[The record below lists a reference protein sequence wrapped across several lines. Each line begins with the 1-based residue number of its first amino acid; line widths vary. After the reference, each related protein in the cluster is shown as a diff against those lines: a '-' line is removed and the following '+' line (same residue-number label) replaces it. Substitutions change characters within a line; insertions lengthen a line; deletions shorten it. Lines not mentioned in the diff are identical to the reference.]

1 MKVTIMKKANFK
13 SVFSM
18 LALSIV
24 AGSFLVGCSN
34 SEDLSNE
41 LTPKEGMGI
50 VSFSI
55 NEKDYEPSENV
66 TTRATVQSQPEIQDL
81 GDGWQAEVSLV
92 PDTTHRPEQ
101 KVATRAIYGNKH
113 YTIRAYQGSTL
124 KGEIKGTFNGT
135 NFTPDAGDPGV
146 MQLPHGYYDFVCFN
160 DKVTANGTTLSVNRA
175 DIPNAY
181 YTVERN
187 VLINQDPKQ
196 KVAFTSKHAGAWVYV
211 SLTFINCEIPTTV
224 TTTVSRTEFDPW
236 MGSTKTYYKIK
247 TTNPADQYQ
256 YVLNTAANSI
266 PETMSYD
273 FVANTYSYPTMG
285 QLSKSGSLQ
294 TGDSSPNDTPGST
307 QYIAENIIADVY
319 LLPSTDCSNFKLT
332 FTTGELYG
340 KSLAGKSITV
350 PTHKLV
356 ERNKQYNLR
365 INLIMENQYLFSDGT
380 IGFLDKNIGKTAIGV
395 VYDLISRYALALK
408 DVTEYSNSNFMWSY
422 NTTSQESY
430 GALVNYNQLFTAS
443 TSSQVAT
450 STIATQAARNY
461 TPQLT
466 SKQWRIP
473 DFQEVLL
480 IGSNLGKMA
489 SYGKDS
495 RHPHDYSFLIPES
508 ASATDFTPSPSSI
521 NFPQMNITRFNTAF
535 TRVGGD
541 PMMGTY
547 WTNTE
552 CKDGSEYKQVVV
564 NVGGSN
570 YSISLAPKN
579 STAKIRPVIRF

>member
-13 SVFSM
+13 SAFSM

-66 TTRATVQSQPEIQDL
+66 TTRATAQPQPEVQDL

-92 PDTTHRPEQ
+92 PDTTRRPEQ

-124 KGEIKGTFNGT
+124 KGEIKGKFNGN

-196 KVAFTSKHAGAWVYV
+196 KVAFTSKHAGALVKVY
-211 SLTFINCEIPTTV
+211 LEFTNCYIGLN
-224 TTTVSRTEFDPW
+224 RTATAVYEF
-236 MGSTKTYYKIK
+236 GSSQPKYK
-247 TTNPADQYQ
+247 TTPKNPTDQFQ
-256 YVLNTAANSI
+256 YTISTNSNSI
-266 PETMSYD
+266 PENVIYD
-273 FVANTYSYPTMG
+273 FAANTYSSPVMG
-285 QLSKSGSLQ
+285 QIQKTGGLETPNVGGGNGSHNEMQQSLYS
-294 TGDSSPNDTPGST
+294 DYWLPN
-307 QYIAENIIADVY
+307 
-319 LLPSTDCSNFKLT
+319 TDCSKVRLT
-332 FTTGELYG
+332 FNSGSLYG
-340 KSLAGKSITV
+340 KSLAGKTITV

-356 ERNKQYNLR
+356 EANKYYTIVIR
-365 INLIMENQYLFSDGT
+365 LIMENMYLYSDGT
-380 IGFLDKNIGKTAIGV
+380 VGFLGNNAGKTAIGV
-395 VYDLISRYALALK
+395 VPNAGDSWAVALH
-408 DVTEYSNSNFMWSY
+408 DVSVSGNQYIQWS
-422 NTTSQESY
+422 NTTSSESY
-430 GALVNYNQLFTAS
+430 YPVENYQMLFPYSVPYGKT
-443 TSSQVAT
+443 TT
-450 STIATQAARNY
+450 NNIATQAAKNY
-461 TPQLT
+461 TPQLSGKSWQVST
-466 SKQWRIP
+466 FI
-473 DFQEVLL
+473 DFLT
-480 IGSNLGKMA
+480 IGSDLGKM
-489 SYGKDS
+489 DS
-495 RHPHDYSFLIPES
+495 RGKNGQFPHDYKFLIPEG
-508 ASATDFTPSPSSI
+508 ASATGFIHSVSSI
-521 NFPQMNITRFNTAF
+521 NFPQMDMTRFNAAF
-535 TRVGGD
+535 TRVNGD
-541 PMMGTY
+541 PIVGSY
-547 WTNTE
+547 WTDTE

-564 NVGGSN
+564 NVGGSQ
-570 YSISLAPKN
+570 YSISLQPKN
-579 STAKIRPVIRF
+579 STAKIRPIIWF

>member
-1 MKVTIMKKANFK
+1 
-13 SVFSM
+13 
-18 LALSIV
+18 
-24 AGSFLVGCSN
+24 
-34 SEDLSNE
+34 
-41 LTPKEGMGI
+41 
-50 VSFSI
+50 
-55 NEKDYEPSENV
+55 
-66 TTRATVQSQPEIQDL
+66 
-81 GDGWQAEVSLV
+81 
-92 PDTTHRPEQ
+92 
-101 KVATRAIYGNKH
+101 
-113 YTIRAYQGSTL
+113 
-124 KGEIKGTFNGT
+124 
-135 NFTPDAGDPGV
+135 

-236 MGSTKTYYKIK
+236 MGSSKTFYKTK
-247 TTNPADQYQ
+247 TTNPADQFQ
-256 YVLNTAANSI
+256 YGLNTAANSI

>member
-1 MKVTIMKKANFK
+1 MKKTNLK
-13 SVFSM
+13 SAFSI
-18 LALSIV
+18 LALSIG
-24 AGSFLVGCSN
+24 AGLFFVSCSN

-55 NEKDYEPSENV
+55 NEKDYEPSENI
-66 TTRATVQSQPEIQDL
+66 TSTRATAQPQPEIQDL

-92 PDTTHRPEQ
+92 PDTTRRPEQ
-101 KVATRAIYGNKH
+101 KVPTRAIYGNKH

-236 MGSTKTYYKIK
+236 MGSSKTFYKTK
-247 TTNPADQYQ
+247 TTNPADQFQ
-256 YVLNTAANSI
+256 YGLNTAANSI

>member
-55 NEKDYEPSENV
+55 NEKDYETSENV
-66 TTRATVQSQPEIQDL
+66 TSTRAAAQSQPEIQDL

-160 DKVTANGTTLSVNRA
+160 DYVTANGTTLSVNRTNQT
-175 DIPNAY
+175 NAY
-181 YTVERN
+181 NAFYTIERG
-187 VLINQDPKQ
+187 IHIYQDPKQ
-196 KVAFTSKHAGAWVYV
+196 KVSFTAKHAVAMVDV
-211 SLTFINCEIPTTV
+211 ELQFVNCEIPMKV
-224 TTTVSRTEFDPW
+224 TSTRYVFQPWGGGSAIYNTIEPQDPNNKFQW
-236 MGSTKTYYKIK
+236 RIHTGM
-247 TTNPADQYQ
+247 ND
-256 YVLNTAANSI
+256 I
-266 PETMSYD
+266 PEEMLYD
-273 FVANTYSYPTMG
+273 FVTNTYTYPSMG
-285 QLSKSGSLQ
+285 QI
-294 TGDSSPNDTPGST
+294 SSSNNKIGGEFQNGGGTWDHMFLNT
-307 QYIAENIIADVY
+307 YY
-319 LLPSTDCSNFKLT
+319 LLPSTNCSKLKFT
-332 FTTGELYG
+332 FDSGELYG
-340 KSLAGKSITV
+340 RSLTGKSITV

-356 ERNKQYNLR
+356 EANKRYKISIR
-365 INLIMENQYLFSDGT
+365 LIMENMYLFSDGT
-380 IGFLDKNIGKTAIGV
+380 KGFLDKNPGKTAIGV
-395 VYDLISRYALALK
+395 ILSPMYNFAVALK
-408 DVTEYSNSNFMWSY
+408 DVKVSGNDAIQWSS
-422 NTTSQESY
+422 TTAQESSNP
-430 GALVNYNQLFTAS
+430 VDNYKDLFNISRFGTV
-443 TSSQVAT
+443 SS
-450 STIATQAARNY
+450 SNIAMQAAQNMFGLRA
-461 TPQLT
+461 T
-466 SKQWRIP
+466 IP
-473 DFQEVLL
+473 ALYDFLRM
-480 IGSNLGKMA
+480 GSTLGKMA
-489 SYGKDS
+489 DQGKTES
-495 RHPHDYSFLIPES
+495 ARNYEFLIPEG
-508 ASATDFTPSPSSI
+508 ASATGFDPSPSTI
-521 NFPQMNITRFNTAF
+521 NFPMMDKSRFDAAF
-535 TRVGGD
+535 TRVNGD

-564 NVGGSN
+564 NVGGSQ
-570 YSISLAPKN
+570 YSISLQPKN
-579 STAKIRPVIRF
+579 STAKIRPIIWF